1 VLNAEIGAHTAVIA
15 ATAVTLLNRTLCA
28 AEQPWLLL
36 LLLCLLLFAANPT
49 KEMRSQWQQE
59 AKEK

>member
-1 VLNAEIGAHTAVIA
+1 MCTFDALTQQQRQGKRSSDDSAPLSQMEF
-15 ATAVTLLNRTLCA
+15 TLA
-28 AEQPWLLL
+28 KSY
-36 LLLCLLLFAANPT
+36 LLCLLLFAANPT